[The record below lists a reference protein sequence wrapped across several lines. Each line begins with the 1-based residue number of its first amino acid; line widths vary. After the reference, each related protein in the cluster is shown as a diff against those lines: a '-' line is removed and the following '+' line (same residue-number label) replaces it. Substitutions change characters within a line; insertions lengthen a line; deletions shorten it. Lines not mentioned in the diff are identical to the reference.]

1 MASTKLSDVNFASEV
16 FAAQMQAAFTH
27 KLELLNSGAMQPI
40 PEQLVSSNSTGYT
53 VAIPRW
59 NVLSGDSAQITDSST
74 TSINNL
80 ADIKDIGAW
89 VEREKAWGAD
99 TMVSIVA
106 GKDVTAEIARQIGEY
121 WAGEVHKSMVSTLTG
136 VFTTELASTHVFDG
150 SPNVISKNAVLSAKA
165 KLGDNADKLTLA
177 VMNSAVY
184 NDAIREQLVTVTPYA
199 DQVAQTGEVG
209 FLLGMRTFQSDLLT
223 ATAGVYP
230 TYLLA
235 PGSLAY
241 KFRNRPKNSLSA
253 ANIYTVN
260 FGNLI
265 VDIEL
270 NRVAKTAG
278 GQDEIITRT
287 SYLTHVPGVQFDGTV
302 ASNPTNAQLATG
314 TTWTKVQTD
323 NKLIPVVQLL
333 TGVSA

>member
-1 MASTKLSDVNFASEV
+1 MASTILTDVNFQSET
-16 FAAQMQAAFTH
+16 FAMQMQAAFTH
-27 KLELLNSGAMQPI
+27 KLELLNSGAMLPL
-40 PEQLVSSNSTGYT
+40 PEELVSSNSTGYT

-59 NVLSGDSAQITDSST
+59 NVLSGDSEQITSSST
-74 TSINNL
+74 TTVNNL
-80 ADIKDIGAW
+80 TDIKDIAAW
-89 VEREKAWGAD
+89 VEREKGWGAD

-106 GKDVTAEIARQIGEY
+106 GKDVTAEVARQIGEY

-136 VFTTELASTHVFDG
+136 VTATALASTHVYDG
-150 SPNVISKNAVLSAKA
+150 SPNVISKNAVIAAKA
-165 KLGDNADKLTLA
+165 KLGDNQDKLTLA
-177 VMNSAVY
+177 IMNSAVY
-184 NDAIREQLVTVTPYA
+184 NDALREQILTETPYA
-199 DQVAQTGEVG
+199 DQLAQTGAVG

-241 KFRNRPKNSLSA
+241 KFRNRPKNSLSN
-253 ANIYTVN
+253 ANVFSVN

-265 VDIEL
+265 IDIEL
-270 NRVAKTAG
+270 NRVTKTAG
-278 GQDEIITRT
+278 GQDEIITRA
-287 SYLTHVPGVQFDGTV
+287 SYLTHVPGIQFDGTV

>member
-1 MASTKLSDVNFASEV
+1 MASTILTDVNFDSEI
-16 FAAQMQAAFTH
+16 FAMQMQAAFTH

-40 PEQLVSSNSTGYT
+40 PDSIVSSNSTGYT

-59 NVLSGDSAQITDSST
+59 NALSGDSDQITSSST
-74 TSINNL
+74 TTVNNL
-80 ADIKDIGAW
+80 TDIKDIGAW

-99 TMVSIVA
+99 QMVRIVA
-106 GKDVTAEIARQIGEY
+106 GKDAPAEMPIQIGEY

-136 VFTTELASTHVFDG
+136 VFTTALAGTHVYDN
-150 SPNVISKNAVLSAKA
+150 SPNVISKNAVLTARG
-165 KLGDNADKLTLA
+165 KLGDNQDKLTLA
-177 VMNSAVY
+177 IMHSAIY
-184 NDAIREQLVTVTPYA
+184 NDAVREQILTETPYA
-199 DQVAQTGEVG
+199 DQVAQTGSVG
-209 FLLGMRTFQSDLLT
+209 FLMGAKTFQSDLLT

-230 TYLLA
+230 VYLLA
-235 PGSLAY
+235 PGGLAY
-241 KFRNRPKNSLSA
+241 KFRNRPKNSLSN
-253 ANIYTVN
+253 ANQYSVN

-265 VDIEL
+265 IDIEL
-270 NRVAKTAG
+270 NRVSKTAG
-278 GQDEIITRT
+278 GQDEIITRA

-333 TGVSA
+333 TGASA